1 MRKKSYK
8 KSSKSNAARIK
19 KQAAKT
25 LSTISKLKKQRKAYV
40 YDKDTNE
47 LKVVKG
53 VKTSGIYSKDIT
65 FFNQNR
71 DALRK
76 LVKANNQKI
85 ERLAKKGL
93 LDQSAAYKSIHPFFL
108 TEDGKLT
115 GYTRGKSNEYVR
127 ALIEAHL
134 KFATSDT
141 TTLKGINKVRNDRQ
155 NNFINKIVE
164 YSHLSASDRKTIER
178 YLKSLPNDEFDN
190 IIGTYTYLL
199 SKQLSY
205 SSGERFLAISQD
217 IAQKARRIHEADSLT
232 IVQQIKSNILREDL
246 KKREE
251 YALLDL
257 DMLGDE
263 ELRKLS
269 QPTQDLIDATRETP
283 LEKKQKRAKHKAT
296 FTDED
301 LRKLFS

>member
-40 YDKDTNE
+40 YDKKTHE

-65 FFNQNR
+65 FFYNNR
-71 DALRK
+71 NELRK

-93 LDQSAAYKSIHPFFL
+93 LEKSAAYMAIHPVFL

-115 GYTRGKSNEYVR
+115 GYTRGKSYEYVR
-127 ALIEAHL
+127 TLIEAHL

-141 TTLKGINKVRNDRQ
+141 TTIKGINKARTDKQ

-164 YSHLSASDRKTIER
+164 YSHLSAGDRKTIER

-190 IIGTYTYLL
+190 VISTYTYLL

-232 IVQQIKSNILREDL
+232 IVQQIKSNMLREDL

-251 YALLDL
+251 FSKINLST
-257 DMLGDE
+257 LGDE

-269 QPTQDLIDATRETP
+269 QPTQDLIDTTRETP
-283 LEKKQKRAKHKAT
+283 LERMQKRVKHKAT